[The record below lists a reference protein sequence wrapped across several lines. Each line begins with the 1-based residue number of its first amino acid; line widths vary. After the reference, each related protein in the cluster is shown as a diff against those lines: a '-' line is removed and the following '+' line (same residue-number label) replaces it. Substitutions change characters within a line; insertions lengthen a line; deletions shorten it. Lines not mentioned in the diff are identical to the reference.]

1 MKRRAFRI
9 LAASLL
15 CSGASLILAQPPE
28 PPRVLRIFRED
39 IKSGKGAA
47 HQKVEMGY
55 VRTFS
60 KTKYPKYVALTG
72 VTGTTQAWF
81 LEMHD
86 SYASIGDAL
95 KMTETEPLKSALDM
109 LDAQDGE
116 LRSGERQMIA
126 VYQKDLSYL
135 PVPGSLP
142 KSRFVNLN
150 MLRVRPGHA
159 ADFAEMRR
167 LLNAAFDKTSSKQRR
182 VVYSVTSGAP
192 AGTYLIISAMES
204 LKAMD
209 PVPGAMSMADA
220 FGSAQERYQKLQAEI
235 VISAENTMFSIDPK
249 MSNPSKEFIT
259 ADPDFWA
266 PKPKQ
271 SAAAKPTG
279 GN

>member
-1 MKRRAFRI
+1 MKRRVFRI

-28 PPRVLRIFRED
+28 PPRVLRI
-39 IKSGKGAA
+39 
-47 HQKVEMGY
+47 
-55 VRTFS
+55 
-60 KTKYPKYVALTG
+60 
-72 VTGTTQAWF
+72 
-81 LEMHD
+81 
-86 SYASIGDAL
+86 
-95 KMTETEPLKSALDM
+95 
-109 LDAQDGE
+109 
-116 LRSGERQMIA
+116 
-126 VYQKDLSYL
+126 
-135 PVPGSLP
+135 
-142 KSRFVNLN
+142 
-150 MLRVRPGHA
+150 LRVRPGHA

-209 PVPGAMSMADA
+209 PVPGTMSMADA

-259 ADPDFWA
+259 ADPDF
-266 PKPKQ
+266 
-271 SAAAKPTG
+271 
-279 GN
+279 